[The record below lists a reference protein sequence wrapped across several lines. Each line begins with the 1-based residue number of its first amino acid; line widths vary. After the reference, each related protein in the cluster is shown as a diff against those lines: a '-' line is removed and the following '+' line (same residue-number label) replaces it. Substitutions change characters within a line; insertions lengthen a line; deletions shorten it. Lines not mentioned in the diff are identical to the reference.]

1 MYSCN
6 CRGFDNVF
14 RMPGYGLHY
23 YPQMQL
29 VGFLLQGTLSCARK
43 TSTSWSYFLMQFLF
57 NWAQAQGNR
66 KRETEKVVF
75 LWPVLHSS
83 LLWVSRVFH
92 VGRCLPWLVVMKED
106 LANVWW
112 FLECFLECWS
122 SWNHADHTTYFWL
135 RKILQQDQ
143 SLSFYQPFTHSS
155 NIFWMLQ
162 CFRAHE
168 TCSYL

>member
-1 MYSCN
+1 MCLECQDMACIITHKCSLLNFC
-6 CRGFDNVF
+6 CRAPFLVLGK
-14 RMPGYGLHY
+14 RLH
-23 YPQMQL
+23 L
-29 VGFLLQGTLSCARK
+29 EVTFWCSFFLTGPKLK
-43 TSTSWSYFLMQFLF
+43 
-57 NWAQAQGNR
+57 
-66 KRETEKVVF
+66 ETEKVVF

-112 FLECFLECWS
+112 FPECFLECWS